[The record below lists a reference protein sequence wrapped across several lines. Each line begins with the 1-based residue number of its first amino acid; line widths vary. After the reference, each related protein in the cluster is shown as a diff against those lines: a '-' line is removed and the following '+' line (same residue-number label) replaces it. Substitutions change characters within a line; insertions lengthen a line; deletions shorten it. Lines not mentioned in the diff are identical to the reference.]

1 MLNDSFIEIAAQL
14 SKSGLIWQ
22 PEIGDE
28 IAIRP
33 DLRQISILVD
43 PHGLSPSQLR
53 GEYLWLPTVEQ
64 LVDQIE
70 ARQALIFHVG
80 VNDRMFY
87 EAVIRKGGST
97 VEACEVNLR
106 LAFGKALYYILTDK
120 MCLSRTH

>member
-1 MLNDSFIEIAAQL
+1 MLNDSFIEVAVDL

-33 DLRQISILVD
+33 DLRKISILVD
-43 PHGLSPSQLR
+43 PQGLSPTQLR
-53 GEYLWLPTVEQ
+53 CEYLWLPTVEQ

-87 EAVIRKGGST
+87 EAVIRRGGGV

-106 LAFGKALYYILTDK
+106 LAFGKALYYMLTDK
-120 MCLSRTH
+120 MSLSNIH